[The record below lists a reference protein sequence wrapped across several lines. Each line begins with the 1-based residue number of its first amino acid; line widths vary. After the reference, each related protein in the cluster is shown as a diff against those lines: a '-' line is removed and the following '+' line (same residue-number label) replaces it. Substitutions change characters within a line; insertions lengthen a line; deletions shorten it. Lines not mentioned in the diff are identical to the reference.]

1 MNSADYSKLEEILE
15 KMDILLD
22 VINEF
27 GDDPMVAEI
36 REGAFEISSDLNE
49 LFEQEDEND

>member
-22 VINEF
+22 AINEF